1 MTEIWSAE
9 PWHISGTVGA
19 VTLNRDI
26 DVLGGPAWSKAK
38 LAREAINLGTGTTTL
53 ITRQD
58 TSATWTVTLAIVITP
73 DDVAVD
79 RSDLE
84 ALFDLIGPWTLTDVE
99 GNQWDIRANPVAGQL
114 SYENAGAYRVLT
126 IPFKVV

>member
-1 MTEIWSAE
+1 MTDIWSPE

-19 VTLNRDI
+19 VTLDRDI
-26 DVLGGPAWSKAK
+26 DVLGGPVWSKAK

-58 TSATWTVTLAIVITP
+58 TSATWTVTLAIVLSP
-73 DDVAVD
+73 DDVATD

-84 ALFDLIGPWTLTDVE
+84 ALYDLVGPWTLTDVE
-99 GNQWDIRANPVAGQL
+99 GNEWDIRAQATAQM
-114 SYENAGAYRVLT
+114 SYENAGPYRVLT